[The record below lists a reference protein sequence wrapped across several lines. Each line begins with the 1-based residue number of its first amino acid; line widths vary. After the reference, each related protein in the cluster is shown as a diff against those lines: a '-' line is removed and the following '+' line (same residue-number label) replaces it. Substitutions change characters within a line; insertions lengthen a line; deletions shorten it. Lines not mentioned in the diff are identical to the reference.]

1 MQTIPQAVQGSIDFI
16 LNEVKEY
23 TELTGEKEFH
33 IYGRDEVQSLE
44 VRDGKV
50 ILRYES
56 QVLWSGTLDGKEGAL
71 DPDNLRDVQ
80 ADSKQSPEYVEVAT
94 HGSYRRL
101 AMQIV
106 NRNKAYYNERMIL
119 DFDPVTRVTTIRG
132 KPVHVDVS
140 QTDFQVTV
148 SVALVTVGGKAYT
161 FTPVGDSFEIAETT
175 GGMEPVAVEQLILPY
190 DHAAQNYICFVNP
203 KDAEEPDDDR
213 DDPEEE

>member
-50 ILRYES
+50 ILRYEG
-56 QVLWSGTLDGKEGAL
+56 QVLWSGTLDGKEGKL

-80 ADSKQSPEYVEVAT
+80 ADSKQSPEYVEVAA

-106 NRNKAYYNERMIL
+106 NRNKAYYNERMVLDSNPATRSTTMRGYPMTLSASRRDCQVNIGNIVATVDKRTYIL
-119 DFDPVTRVTTIRG
+119 
-132 KPVHVDVS
+132 
-140 QTDFQVTV
+140 
-148 SVALVTVGGKAYT
+148 
-161 FTPVGDSFEIAETT
+161 TPVGESFEVVDATDVAA
-175 GGMEPVAVEQLILPY
+175 PVPVEQLILPH
-190 DHAAQNYICFVNP
+190 DHALQRLVRFVNQA
-203 KDAEEPDDDR
+203 DAEAYENRED
-213 DDPEEE
+213 

>member
-23 TELTGEKEFH
+23 TKLTGEKEFH

-44 VRDGKV
+44 VRGGKV

-56 QVLWSGTLDGKEGAL
+56 QVLWQGTLDGKQGAL
-71 DPDNLRDVQ
+71 DPGNLRDVQ
-80 ADSKQSPEYVEVAT
+80 AESQQPPEYVEVAA

-119 DFDPVTRVTTIRG
+119 DVNPATRSTTMCSYPMKLYTSRKDCQVNIAS
-132 KPVHVDVS
+132 VVATVDKR
-140 QTDFQVTV
+140 T
-148 SVALVTVGGKAYT
+148 YT
-161 FTPVGDSFEIAETT
+161 LTPVGESLEIMDTT
-175 GGMEPVAVEQLILPY
+175 GAGDPTPVEQLILPH
-190 DHAAQNYICFVNP
+190 DHALQRLVRFVHQA
-203 KDAEEPDDDR
+203 DAEAYENRED
-213 DDPEEE
+213 